1 MKYIVILCDGM
12 ADEPLESLSGKTP
25 LEAAKTLNMDRL
37 AKNAEIGMVQT
48 VPKGMSVIGYDP
60 KKYYS
65 GRSPLEA
72 LSIGAQMGD
81 LDVSFRCNLVTLTED
96 EDCYEERTI
105 LDHSSGEISTEDAA
119 VLMEALSKGLAKD
132 GYHFYV
138 GTSYR
143 HLLIQNNGHVTE
155 LTPPH
160 DILTKKI
167 GGYLPEDEVLREMR
181 VKSYYILKDLQI
193 NIKRREEGKIPAN

>member
-1 MKYIVILCDGM
+1 
-12 ADEPLESLSGKTP
+12 
-25 LEAAKTLNMDRL
+25 
-37 AKNAEIGMVQT
+37 
-48 VPKGMSVIGYDP
+48 
-60 KKYYS
+60 
-65 GRSPLEA
+65 
-72 LSIGAQMGD
+72 
-81 LDVSFRCNLVTLTED
+81 SFRCNLVTLTED

-160 DILTKKI
+160 DIL
-167 GGYLPEDEVLREMR
+167 
-181 VKSYYILKDLQI
+181 
-193 NIKRREEGKIPAN
+193 

>member
-1 MKYIVILCDGM
+1 
-12 ADEPLESLSGKTP
+12 
-25 LEAAKTLNMDRL
+25 
-37 AKNAEIGMVQT
+37 
-48 VPKGMSVIGYDP
+48 
-60 KKYYS
+60 
-65 GRSPLEA
+65 
-72 LSIGAQMGD
+72 MGD

-160 DILTKKI
+160 DIFDK
-167 GGYLPEDEVLREMR
+167 EDRRISPGKMKCFGEMM
-181 VKSYYILKDLQI
+181 VKSYDILK
-193 NIKRREEGKIPAN
+193 KIIRSI